1 MARALSLF
9 PINVM
14 LIIHKKKKKK
24 KEDNIMSGLEGFEKT
39 RKSAVR
45 EELGLVGETLTY
57 YSTFFLFFVLVK
69 HLLHLCLFI
78 F

>member
-1 MARALSLF
+1 
-9 PINVM
+9 
-14 LIIHKKKKKK
+14 
-24 KEDNIMSGLEGFEKT
+24 MSGLEGFEKT